1 MNRVLIIL
9 CLALLVS
16 CSQEPDVLTDFV
28 YAHMWFNIASAN
40 GYKEGAK
47 IRVRFEKDMT
57 LSQIA
62 KAQELAGQCMKK
74 EYKDC

>member
-1 MNRVLIIL
+1 
-9 CLALLVS
+9 
-16 CSQEPDVLTDFV
+16 
-28 YAHMWFNIASAN
+28 MWFNIASAN

-47 IRVRFEKDMT
+47 MRVRFEKDMT

-74 EYKDC
+74 GYKDC